1 MSIHIK
7 NINVKNLG
15 PIPELVWNLSNLNLV
30 YGDNERGKSF
40 LVEFLIRCLFKKS
53 GWNLRKKTGTGRI
66 EVEGLS
72 DEIVGFTPGSSQKL
86 EDFLTDKYIGLPP
99 DFSKLLVLRGTNVEL
114 GEEEESDK
122 IMLRRYLSHKEILDK
137 IMENAQETVKNC
149 SISSGYRI
157 TGDNRGRL
165 KTRKELESKLK
176 RIEELFTDV
185 GNKFLGGEMKAL
197 EDKKKRLS
205 EKYNNLEKAKRWK
218 AYQLSEKIKEL
229 KEKVD
234 KIDEEKI
241 DELISNVNKLKDDKR
256 EFDQDKQEFEKLKEL
271 THDYEWLDK
280 AIGEYEKY
288 NLGEITPKPSKWY
301 LVSMAFMII
310 LSVILMVFELEWFGF
325 ELKWFGIVTLLASV
339 AIGFFYRREIFS
351 YVEDT
356 SKREELQ
363 SLKEG
368 FRERFGEKLNNLAV
382 MYEKKESMEGAYH
395 RREMLEENL
404 VNDEKSINSLELK
417 LSEEIS
423 DLLKEEVEEDEWKG
437 RLKEEERRKRNLEK
451 GISNKRSELSGLQ
464 VDEED
469 YLRSKPEVKFDW
481 DEYNE
486 VKEELKKVKDEI
498 QDRKGELEI
507 LKHSI
512 IEHTKDEPI
521 IEWMELIE
529 KLASKRKEI
538 LEEYKEITS
547 EIIANKSVYDVI
559 DELYKQEDEK
569 IQDALNSDIIKE
581 ILPKVTTHY
590 EDIYLE
596 DDRLMVSDPFDSFP
610 VSEISDGAKEQVF
623 LSLRVGFAEH
633 WFNKNKLFLILDD
646 AFLHSDYKRRP
657 KLVDKTLELVDSGW
671 QIICFTFDK
680 NVVDIF
686 KSRTKK
692 RNKKLSNYFGLINL
706 NEI

>member
-7 NINVKNLG
+7 NINVKDLG
-15 PIPELVWNLSNLNLV
+15 PIPELTWNLSNLNLV
-30 YGDNERGKSF
+30 YGDNERGKSY
-40 LVEFLIRCLFKKS
+40 LVEFLIRCLFKTS
-53 GWNLRKKTGTGRI
+53 GWNFRKKTGTGRI
-66 EVEGLS
+66 EVEGLL
-72 DEIVGFTPGSSQKL
+72 DEIVGFTPGSSRKL

-122 IMLRRYLSHKEILDK
+122 IMLRKYLSHKEILDK

-165 KTRKELESKLK
+165 KTRKELESKLR

-197 EDKKKRLS
+197 EDKKKRLR

-218 AYQLSEKIKEL
+218 AYQLSEEIKEL
-229 KEKVD
+229 EEKAD

-241 DELISNVNKLKDDKR
+241 DELISDVNKLKYDKR
-256 EFDQDKQEFEKLKEL
+256 KFNQDKQELEKLKES

-280 AIGEYEKY
+280 AIEEYEKY
-288 NLGEITPKPSKWY
+288 NLGEITYKPSKWY
-301 LVSMAFMII
+301 PISVAFMII
-310 LSVILMVFELEWFGF
+310 LTGILVTFG
-325 ELKWFGIVTLLASV
+325 LKWFGIATLLASV
-339 AIGFFYRREIFS
+339 AIGVFYRREIFG

-356 SKREELQ
+356 GKREELQ
-363 SLKEG
+363 NLKED
-368 FRERFGEKLNNLAV
+368 FRDRFEEELNNLTV
-382 MYEKKESMEGAYH
+382 MNEKKESMEKAYNK
-395 RREMLEENL
+395 REVLEESL
-404 VNDEKSINSLELK
+404 ADDEKDINSFELK
-417 LSEEIS
+417 LSEKIT
-423 DLLKEEVEEDEWKG
+423 DLLEEEVEEDKWKE
-437 RLKEEERRKRNLEK
+437 RLREEKRKKRNLEK
-451 GISNKRSELSGLQ
+451 EISDRKSELSGLQ

-469 YLRSKPEVKFDW
+469 YLRTKPEVKFDW
-481 DEYNE
+481 DEYKE
-486 VKEELKKVKDEI
+486 VEEELEEVEDEI
-498 QDRKGELEI
+498 QERKGELQN

-512 IEHTKDEPI
+512 IEHTEDEPT

-529 KLASKRKEI
+529 NLASKRKEI

-559 DELYKQEDEK
+559 DELYEEEDKK

-581 ILPKVTTHY
+581 ILLKVTTRY

-596 DDRLMVSDPFDSFP
+596 DDSLMVSDPFDSFP
-610 VSEISDGAKEQVF
+610 VSEISDGAREQVF

-646 AFLHSDYKRRP
+646 VFLHSDYKRRP

-680 NVVDIF
+680 NIVDLF
-686 KSRTKK
+686 KRRTKE
-692 RNKKLSNYFGLINL
+692 RNKKLSNYFQLINL

>member
-15 PIPELVWNLSNLNLV
+15 PIPELAWNLSNLNLV
-30 YGDNERGKSF
+30 YGDNERGKSY
-40 LVEFLIRCLFKKS
+40 LVEFLIRCLFKTS

-66 EVEGLS
+66 EVEGLL
-72 DEIVGFTPGSSQKL
+72 DEIVGFTPESSQKL
-86 EDFLTDKYIGLPP
+86 EGFLTDKYIGLPP
-99 DFSKLLVLRGTNVEL
+99 DFSKLLVLRGTKVEL

-122 IMLRRYLSHKEILDK
+122 IMLRKYLSHKEILDK

-197 EDKKKRLS
+197 EDKKKRLG

-229 KEKVD
+229 KEKAD

-256 EFDQDKQEFEKLKEL
+256 EFDQDKQELKEL
-271 THDYEWLDK
+271 KEVTHDYEWLDK

-301 LVSMAFMII
+301 RVSVAIMII
-310 LSVILMVFELEWFGF
+310 LTAILMVF

-368 FRERFGEKLNNLAV
+368 FRERFGEELNNLAV
-382 MYEKKESMEGAYH
+382 MYEKKESMERAYH
-395 RREMLEENL
+395 KREILEEKL
-404 VNDEKSINSLELK
+404 VKDEKSINSFELK

-437 RLKEEERRKRNLEK
+437 RLKKEERKKRNLEK
-451 GISNKRSELSGLQ
+451 GISNKKSELSGLQ

-469 YLRSKPEVKFDW
+469 HLRSKPEVKFDW
-481 DEYNE
+481 DEYKE
-486 VKEELKKVKDEI
+486 VKGELKKVKDEI
-498 QDRKGELEI
+498 QDRKGELEN

-512 IEHTKDEPI
+512 IEHTKDEPT

-581 ILPKVTTHY
+581 ILPKVTTRY

-610 VSEISDGAKEQVF
+610 VSEISDGAREQVF

-657 KLVDKTLELVDSGW
+657 KLVDKTLELVESGW

-680 NVVDIF
+680 NIVDLF
-686 KSRTKK
+686 KRRTE
-692 RNKKLSNYFGLINL
+692 RNKKLSNYFRLINL